1 MKDLFKNFTL
11 FVALSIIFSALTACR
26 PTSSS
31 PQGPVDETKSNSV
44 TAETKKTDESGYPPP
59 PAGIAQAEI
68 KMVDGST
75 FKLEE
80 KKGKVILFNLWG
92 IWCGPCIQEMPHLI
106 ELQEKYKDKNFEIIG
121 LNVGDEDGQP
131 ETAENINAFVQ
142 KHNLNYQIGYADR
155 KLFEEFARVS
165 KLAGVPQ
172 SVLINR
178 SGKMINIFAGGG
190 PNVINSLKETVAKE
204 MSE

>member
-11 FVALSIIFSALTACR
+11 LLALSIVFSTLTACTTASLE
-26 PTSSS
+26 P
-31 PQGPVDETKSNSV
+31 GPGGVTQSNSGS
-44 TAETKKTDESGYPPP
+44 TETKKTDGSSYPPAP
-59 PAGIAQAEI
+59 SAIAQAEI
-68 KMVDGST
+68 KMLDESI

-121 LNVGDEDGQP
+121 LNVGDDNGEP
-131 ETAENINAFVQ
+131 ESAENIKAFVE
-142 KHNLNYQIGYADR
+142 KHKLNYQIGYIDR
-155 KLFEEFARVS
+155 KLFEEFVKVS

-178 SGKMINIFAGGG
+178 EGRMIGVFSGGG
-190 PNVINSLKETVAKE
+190 PKVINMMKETVNKE
-204 MSE
+204 MAQ